1 MAAICMSSLGFGL
14 IFGRIFAGFLMDRY
28 FAPYVAALFL
38 LGLFFGVVILAT
50 GTAGPVVFLA
60 AILVG
65 LATGS
70 EISEIA
76 YIVSRYFG
84 PKAFGQIYGVMFAAF
99 QLGSAVGA
107 YAMGR
112 YYDAAGNYIN
122 ALWVVSVLVL
132 VGIVLIVLLK
142 SYPNLTCHQVNNQRV
157 VIED

>member
-1 MAAICMSSLGFGL
+1 M
-14 IFGRIFAGFLMDRY
+14 
-28 FAPYVAALFL
+28 
-38 LGLFFGVVILAT
+38 GVVILAT
-50 GTAGPVVFLA
+50 GTAGPIVFFA
-60 AILVG
+60 AVLVG

-99 QLGSAVGA
+99 QLGSAMGA

-112 YYDAAGNYIN
+112 YFDSAGNYIN
-122 ALWVVSVLVL
+122 ALWLVAVLVA

-142 SYPNLTCHQVNNQRV
+142 SYPDLTDHQLNG
-157 VIED
+157 E